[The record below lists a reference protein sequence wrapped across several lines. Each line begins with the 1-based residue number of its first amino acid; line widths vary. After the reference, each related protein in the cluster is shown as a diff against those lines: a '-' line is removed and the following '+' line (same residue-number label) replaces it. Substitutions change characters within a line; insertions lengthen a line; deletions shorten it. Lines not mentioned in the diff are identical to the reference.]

1 MLRRLGIVLAALVS
15 LFVLTAC
22 IAPTP
27 TPIVTPTPSPT
38 PTPPNAAA
46 YLEESLAALQ
56 TQTSFHFD
64 MDISFVAEQG
74 TLTINIPITFT
85 GDVLTEGKFSGT
97 ISVAA
102 LGLNLISDIIVTE
115 EGVYV
120 TDPTTGLWELT
131 SDTGSPVDPTEVV
144 SAEFVDFTAL
154 ALIGREELNGVPV
167 YHLVGRLAVDQLAE
181 QPISAR
187 IDYWVGVDD
196 GLPRRIRVDG
206 DLTLG
211 GESEF
216 LQMAEG
222 AIANITMEMDLSDF
236 GKPLVI
242 EAPIISTD

>member
-1 MLRRLGIVLAALVS
+1 
-15 LFVLTAC
+15 
-22 IAPTP
+22 
-27 TPIVTPTPSPT
+27 
-38 PTPPNAAA
+38 
-46 YLEESLAALQ
+46 
-56 TQTSFHFD
+56 

-211 GESEF
+211 GESKF